1 MLEERITRGTGKGAR
16 IEKQRMQADGAMRA
30 TRVAADWQAGASV
43 VMLAQSP
50 PRSMLGHLGGRGGL
64 MQRLVPAA
72 HYWTLIAYALVLCA
86 GIWSFAFQRIQ
97 SDYRSTLQMEREH
110 LRSVS
115 GTLQAQVEA
124 MLGDGV
130 GAALAGANEL
140 VNRGDFASSSD
151 AQISD
156 TLAHM
161 LTGGQYVRSLFL
173 ANAQHF
179 VRAGRA
185 APHDIRTAPPPWL
198 LPALSLKTEDTWV
211 GGPIPDPDDS
221 AERVIPIARR
231 FGQGTVKN
239 AWAGALI
246 AFRRLEGVYAQA
258 ESASGVGLFS
268 NDGTALLLA
277 LPDVRAAE
285 GSNIAGSELFQRAAR
300 GADSGVLEGIG
311 PFTGRT
317 AMVAYNRVNG
327 YPMLVFAARRREEA
341 LTDWYGR
348 RRSTLLLGVGATLF
362 VIATTWILNYYLRAL
377 RRRELH
383 YRALFNNAAF
393 GAFVLEG
400 ERIIQANRTSAAM
413 FAVGNPQDLHG
424 LRLWDLSPAAQPA
437 GASSEAFCREQVSH
451 ALASGAA
458 SFEWIHQRQDTGAP
472 FHAAVDL
479 SSLDADGKTLTL
491 AVIHD
496 VSQRKLMDEE
506 RERVLNELHEL
517 AATLVHIQD
526 DERRRI
532 GRDLHDSTGQS
543 LAALELGLTRLA
555 RTGEPLSS
563 SARAQAD
570 ECITL
575 ARQCSTEIRTASYLL
590 HPPLLDEIGLLSA
603 LRWLADGLRQRSGI
617 KIDLE
622 LPETMDRLPPEHEL
636 AIFRV
641 AQEALTN
648 VHRHAKSPSVTIRLF
663 ERHDAVIL
671 EVEDAG
677 HGILVGGSSGKVE
690 DAGALGVGLAG
701 MRERMRQLGGALGL
715 RTGARGTCVQARLP
729 MTRTADA
736 RTDQLASL

>member
-1 MLEERITRGTGKGAR
+1 MVEQG
-16 IEKQRMQADGAMRA
+16 
-30 TRVAADWQAGASV
+30 
-43 VMLAQSP
+43 P
-50 PRSMLGHLGGRGGL
+50 PRSLLGHLGERGGL
-64 MQRLVPAA
+64 MRRLVPAA

-86 GIWSFAFQRIQ
+86 GIWSFAIQRIQ

-115 GTLQAQVEA
+115 GALEAQVEA
-124 MLGDGV
+124 MLGNGV
-130 GAALAGANEL
+130 GAALAAANEL
-140 VNRGDFASSSD
+140 VDRGDFASSSD

-161 LTGGQYVRSLFL
+161 FTGGPYVRSLFL
-173 ANAQHF
+173 ADAHHF

-185 APHDIRTAPPPWL
+185 ATRDIQTAPPPWL
-198 LPALSLKTEDTWV
+198 LPALALETEDTWV
-211 GGPIPDPDDS
+211 GGPIPDPDNS
-221 AERVIPIARR
+221 AGRVIPIARR
-231 FGQGTVKN
+231 FGQGTLKN

-246 AFRRLEGVYAQA
+246 EFRRLEGVYAQA
-258 ESASGVGLFS
+258 ESASGVGLFTS
-268 NDGTALLLA
+268 DGTALLLA
-277 LPDVRAAE
+277 TPEVRAAE

-300 GADSGVLEGIG
+300 GPDSGVLEGIS
-311 PFTGRT
+311 PFSGRT
-317 AMVAYNRVNG
+317 AIVAYNRVNG
-327 YPMLVFAARRREEA
+327 YPMLVFAARRGAEA
-341 LTDWYGR
+341 LADWYGR
-348 RRSTLLLGVGATLF
+348 RRSTALLGVGATLF
-362 VIATTWILNYYLRAL
+362 VIVTTWILNYFLRAL

-413 FAVGNPQDLHG
+413 FAVGNPQDLNG
-424 LRLWDLSPAAQPA
+424 RRLWDLSPAAQP
-437 GASSEAFCREQVSH
+437 GGGSSEVFCREQIRH

-458 SFEWIHQRQDTGAP
+458 SFEWVQQRQGSGAP

-479 SSLDADGKTLTL
+479 SSLDADGQTLTL

-496 VSQRKLMDEE
+496 VSQRKLIDEE

-517 AATLVHIQD
+517 AATLVHLQD

-532 GRDLHDSTGQS
+532 GRDLHDSTGQC

-555 RTGEPLSS
+555 RVVEPLSN
-563 SARAQAD
+563 SARTLTD
-570 ECITL
+570 ECVTL

-617 KIDLE
+617 KIELE
-622 LPETMDRLPPEHEL
+622 LPETMDRLPAEHEL

-648 VHRHAKSPSVTIRLF
+648 VHRHSKSPSVTIRLF
-663 ERHDAVIL
+663 ERDGSVIL

-690 DAGALGVGLAG
+690 AAGALGVGLAG
-701 MRERMRQLGGALGL
+701 MRERMRQLGGALGV
-715 RTGARGTCVQARLP
+715 RTSASGTCVRAELAL
-729 MTRTADA
+729 TRTTDA
-736 RTDQLASL
+736 RADQLASL